1 MLKLRNYIA
10 GQWVEG
16 EGDQTTLIDPAT
28 EAVMATTSSAGVDF
42 GEALR
47 HAREV
52 GGPQLRAMTFAQRGA
67 LLMDMS
73 RAIHAER
80 EALIDLAMQ
89 NGGNTR
95 GDAKFDLDGGTG
107 TLAYYAKLGE
117 GMGDSRHLLDGEA
130 DSVMGGSSRMVGRHL
145 RVPRRGVAVHINAYN
160 FPAWG
165 MLEKIACAFLAG
177 MPVVTKPSSD
187 TALVAHRIV
196 EILVDSGKLPEGV
209 LGFICG
215 SAGDL
220 LDHVGFQDV
229 IAFTGSARTGRIIAN
244 HPRVQE
250 SGARVNIEAD
260 SLNAAVLGPDV
271 EVDSETFDLF
281 IRDVVKEVTQKAGQ
295 KCTATRRVIVP
306 QNRLDDVKKRL
317 AEEFKSIPLGVPSAE
332 GVRMGPVSGPK
343 ALADLKEKLAA
354 LCDVGS
360 IVVGD
365 PDEFEARGRDGD
377 KGAFVPPLVLEVAD
391 AREAA
396 PVHAIE
402 CFGPVTTLMPYD
414 GSAVDAAGI
423 VALGEGSLVTTFYS
437 DDRGFSADFIEEA
450 APYQGRLVWGSER
463 VAGTAPF
470 PGMVLPGF
478 IHGGPGRAGGGEEL
492 GGLRGL
498 DLYSQRVAVQGFG
511 PLLDRFFGVR

>member
-1 MLKLRNYIA
+1 MLKLRNYLQDRWI
-10 GQWVEG
+10 EG
-16 EGDQTTLIDPAT
+16 EGVQTTLIDPAT
-28 EAVMATTSSAGVDF
+28 EREMATASAAGLDL
-42 GEALR
+42 GAALR

-52 GGPQLRAMTFAQRGA
+52 GGPALRAMTFAERGA
-67 LLMDMS
+67 LLMAMS

-80 EALIDLAMQ
+80 EALIDMAMQ

-107 TLAYYAKLGE
+107 TIAAYAKIGESLG
-117 GMGDSRHLLDGEA
+117 DTRHWLDGDAET
-130 DSVMGGSSRMVGRHL
+130 VMGGGSRMLGRHV
-145 RVPRRGVAVHINAYN
+145 RVPRRGVAIHINAYN

-165 MLEKIACAFLAG
+165 MLEKIACSFLAG

-196 EILVDSGKLPEGV
+196 EILVDSGVLPDGA
-209 LGFICG
+209 LGLVCG

-229 IAFTGSARTGRIIAN
+229 IAFTGSAKTGRIISS
-244 HPRVQE
+244 HPRVLE
-250 SGARVNIEAD
+250 TGARVNIEAD

-281 IRDVVKEVTQKAGQ
+281 MRDLVKEMTQKAGQ
-295 KCTATRRVIVP
+295 KCTATRRVLATKERIG
-306 QNRLDDVKKRL
+306 DVKARL
-317 AEEFKSIPLGVPSAE
+317 AEELPGIAIGVPGE
-332 GVRMGPVSGPK
+332 DRVRMGPVSGPR

-354 LCDVGS
+354 LREVGE
-360 IVVGD
+360 IVYGD
-365 PDEFEARGRDGD
+365 PDAVEVLGRDGA
-377 KGAFVPPLVLEVAD
+377 KGAFVSPLVLEVAD
-391 AREAA
+391 ARQAA
-396 PVHAIE
+396 PVHAVE

-414 GSAVDAAGI
+414 GTPEDAAAI
-423 VALGEGSLVTTFYS
+423 VALGEGSLVTSFYS
-437 DDRGFSADFIEEA
+437 DDRDFSARFIEEV
-450 APYQGRLVWGSER
+450 APYQGRLLWGSQR

-492 GGLRGL
+492 GGMRGL
-498 DLYSQRVAVQGFG
+498 ELYTQRVAVEGFG
-511 PLLDRFFGVR
+511 PLLDRFFGA